1 MADDSTTGEPT
12 WVRDPAGP
20 ADIRI
25 HVPRGAHLDA
35 ELTAAI
41 EDVLRE
47 LANTADS
54 DPAQPSLTCDK
65 KGSCQP
71 MTSGPCYEFSSCRIV

>member
-1 MADDSTTGEPT
+1 MADDTNGGEPT
-12 WVRDPAGP
+12 WVRDPAGL

-25 HVPRGAHLDA
+25 HVPRGAQLDA
-35 ELTAAI
+35 ALTAAI
-41 EDVLRE
+41 DDVLRE

-54 DPAQPSLTCDK
+54 DPEHPSLTCDK

-71 MTSGPCYEFSSCRIV
+71 MTSGPCYEFTSCRIV